1 VQIEAE
7 DPDWGGS
14 WAILQQPDFAAVM
27 AKHLLWKVERRGPLL
42 ALVERR
48 AIVGPVRAIVGS
60 PETAGLPEAWWP
72 ALASLGV
79 GSLRLLTNRR
89 APALEPFR
97 TSADDEYSY
106 LVELARTENE
116 IFAGFESR
124 CRRNIRSAQKAGVS
138 ARPGRVGE
146 EFDAGWEMIRSTS
159 EDGRAFELPAR
170 DFVREVLDLPC
181 GRFYVAEQA
190 GRLVGCTVALA
201 HGHLEAWIAGFDREA
216 KPLPAA
222 LLYWEIMRL
231 ARAEGLSHFD
241 FGPQSVSGN
250 PSLTLFKRSFSPL
263 LRPFYVYDVR
273 RGWRAAAI
281 ALRERLFR
289 RGSA

>member
-1 VQIEAE
+1 MQIEGD
-7 DPDWGGS
+7 DPGWNGS

-27 AKHLLWKVERRGPLL
+27 AKHLLWRVESCGPLL

-48 AIVGPVRAIVGS
+48 PVVGAVRAIVGS
-60 PETAGLPEAWWP
+60 PETAGPPERWEP
-72 ALASLGV
+72 ALAALGA

-89 APALEPFR
+89 VDALEPHR
-97 TSADDEYSY
+97 ISGDDEYSY
-106 LVELARTENE
+106 LVPLAPSENE

-124 CRRNIRSAQKAGVS
+124 CRRNIRSARKAGVF

-146 EFDAGWEMIRSTS
+146 EFDAAWEMIRSTS
-159 EDGRAFELPAR
+159 EDGRAFELPKR
-170 DFVREVLDLPC
+170 EFVREVLDLPC

-231 ARAEGLSHFD
+231 ARAENLSHFD
-241 FGPQSVSGN
+241 FGPQSISGN
-250 PSLTLFKRSFSPL
+250 PSLTLFKRSFSPV
-263 LRPFYVYDVR
+263 LRPFRLYDVR
-273 RGWRAAAI
+273 RGWRGAAVS
-281 ALRERLFR
+281 LGERILHRVR
-289 RGSA
+289 R